1 MAETDIETD
10 TDIHDATA
18 DRITDEELERLAL
31 AASPVDELPD
41 DAEPWSPTGRDPLI
55 ADWYMPAPTATRRDL
70 KTRVVT
76 AVVVGSIV
84 AINAAG
90 LCVTY
95 GRVILG

>member
-1 MAETDIETD
+1 MAATETTLDEAPIS
-10 TDIHDATA
+10 
-18 DRITDEELERLAL
+18 DEELERLAL
-31 AASPVDELPD
+31 AAAADEVPD
-41 DAEPWSPTGRDPLI
+41 DAVPWSPTGRDPLI
-55 ADWYMPAPTATRRDL
+55 ADWYMPAPAGTRRDL

-76 AVVVGSIV
+76 GVVLASIV

>member
-1 MAETDIETD
+1 MTD
-10 TDIHDATA
+10 TTGTETIS
-18 DRITDEELERLAL
+18 DEDLERLAL
-31 AASPVDELPD
+31 AASADAELP
-41 DAEPWSPTGRDPLI
+41 SGRDPLI

-95 GRVILG
+95 GRVVLG